1 MKQLLGSM
9 IYVGRL
15 LRRYWSALVSIALT
29 FILISHVTTGLAA
42 PLHQTVPPPTP
53 TPDTQPV
60 PTATPVPDNND
71 DDDDNNNEPTATP
84 VPDNNDNDDDNN
96 QPPPTNTPAPQ
107 ATVAPG
113 LTGSVA
119 VQRLNV
125 RQGPG
130 TTFPVI
136 GTVSQG
142 ETVTILSRN
151 EFGDWWRACCVSGT
165 TQDGWMAAQ
174 FITPNFDLGQ
184 ANVLIAIDGAIP
196 TPPPPTAVPTVD
208 PNVVPTTTV
217 PTTAGLL
224 ELQVQQDPPYAWQG
238 GTITLLY
245 QLNNAGTIIA
255 TNVEVRNELPAEFGF
270 LSASPLSAGEF
281 LTETAPISRTVVIFR
296 WPELQ
301 AGAAVSASVQVSV
314 SAQLING
321 TVLENLAV
329 AGADNIQP
337 VTAGINIGM
346 PPVNLPDFR

>member
-1 MKQLLGSM
+1 MNHLLGST
-9 IYVGRL
+9 IHVGKSTGRL
-15 LRRYWSALVSIALT
+15 LRRYWSGLVSLALT
-29 FILISHVTTGLAA
+29 ILMVSHVTTGLAA

-53 TPDTQPV
+53 TTESQPV

-71 DDDDNNNEPTATP
+71 DDDDNNNQPPPATNTP
-84 VPDNNDNDDDNN
+84 VP
-96 QPPPTNTPAPQ
+96 QP
-107 ATVAPG
+107 TVAPG
-113 LTGSVA
+113 LTGSVN
-119 VQRLNV
+119 VPRLNV

-130 TTFPVI
+130 TTFPVV

-151 EFGDWWRACCVSGT
+151 EVGDWWRACCITGT
-165 TQDGWMAAQ
+165 NQDGWMAAQ
-174 FITPNFDLGQ
+174 FILPNFDLGQ

-196 TPPPPTAVPTVD
+196 TPPPPTAVPTID

-217 PTTAGLL
+217 PIAASLL

-238 GTITLLY
+238 GTITLIY
-245 QLNNAGTIIA
+245 QLNNAGPAVA

-270 LSASPLSAGEF
+270 LSADPVNASAF
-281 LTETAPISRTVVIFR
+281 LTETVPVSRTVVVFR

-301 AGAAVSASVQVSV
+301 VGAAVSASVQVSV
-314 SAQLING
+314 SSQLING

-329 AGADNIQP
+329 AGADNVQP
-337 VTAGINIGM
+337 VTAGISIGM

>member
-1 MKQLLGSM
+1 MKHLLGST
-9 IYVGRL
+9 IRIGRHAGRL
-15 LRRYWSALVSIALT
+15 LRRYWSGLVSLALT
-29 FILISHVTTGLAA
+29 VLLVSHVTTGLAA

-60 PTATPVPDNND
+60 PTATSVPDNND
-71 DDDDNNNEPTATP
+71 DDDDD
-84 VPDNNDNDDDNN
+84 DNNN
-96 QPPPTNTPAPQ
+96 QPPPATNTPAPQ
-107 ATVAPG
+107 PTAAPG
-113 LTGSVA
+113 LTGVVA

-130 TTFPVI
+130 TTYPAI

-151 EFGDWWRACCVSGT
+151 ELGDWWRACCISGT

-196 TPPPPTAVPTVD
+196 TPPPPTPVPAID
-208 PNVVPTTTV
+208 PNAVPTTTT

-224 ELQVQQDPPYAWQG
+224 RLQVQQDPPYAWQG
-238 GTITLLY
+238 STITLIY
-245 QLNNAGTIIA
+245 QLDNTGAETA

-270 LSASPLSAGEF
+270 LSAAPVSTGDF

-314 SAQLING
+314 SSQLING

-329 AGADNIQP
+329 AGADNVQP
-337 VTAGINIGM
+337 VTAGISIGM